1 MGVGMIAYTIIIGS
15 CFFGVLIAS
24 LVASAILG

>member
-1 MGVGMIAYTIIIGS
+1 MGVRMIAYTITVGA

-24 LVASAILG
+24 LVASAIWG